1 MFNDGCLEKHIER
14 RVNMLST
21 TDQIY
26 VLRTCWV
33 CGGSKTVID
42 DAGNSSPC
50 TACDEKGKQA
60 VPVTL
65 RDLAAFIGQEIVN
78 QVRLQTGIRS

>member
-1 MFNDGCLEKHIER
+1 
-14 RVNMLST
+14 MLST

-26 VLRTCWV
+26 VLRTCWA
-33 CGGSKTVID
+33 CGGSKTVTD
-42 DAGNSSPC
+42 DAGNTSLC

-60 VPVTL
+60 ASATL